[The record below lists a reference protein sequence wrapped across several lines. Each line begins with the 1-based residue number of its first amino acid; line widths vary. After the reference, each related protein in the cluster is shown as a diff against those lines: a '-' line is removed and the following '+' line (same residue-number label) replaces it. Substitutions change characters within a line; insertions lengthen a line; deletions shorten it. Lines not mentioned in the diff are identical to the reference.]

1 MNSVPREAKHV
12 LVVDDDPH
20 ILEVLDARLA
30 SAGYL
35 VVQAENGEAALERLK
50 TGVVDLVISD
60 IRMPGMDGMKLLE
73 FIEKLHPGLPMIL
86 LTAHGSISGA
96 VDAMKHGAVDYLT
109 KPFDGREL
117 LAKVASVLAKSGR
130 REEARGGRVVSFVGE
145 SQAMKNLAAL
155 VDRVAPRDV
164 NVLVL
169 GESGTGKELVAH
181 LIHEKSARHAGPL
194 LIVDCGS
201 TPAGLLES
209 ELFGHVKGSFTHAV
223 KDKKGLIEQ
232 ANQGTLFLDEIGNIS
247 SEMQVRLLRFL
258 ENHKI
263 RRIGDVREI
272 HVDCRVIAAT
282 NADIFREV
290 ANGRFREDLLYR
302 LKVVTIHVPP
312 LRERRE
318 DIPGLAAHFVS
329 DFCRR
334 QGIPQVT
341 LHPDTVSAILAYSWP
356 GNVRELKNTLEGGVV
371 LCSGNML
378 LPADLQLPQFG
389 GRTAADPPAAPV
401 PGHSVLPSYPAAED
415 GQPLSLE
422 ESEKKAIIRAL
433 EESGWVQ
440 KDAAPLLGVS
450 RRALN
455 YKIQKYAIEIPKRR
469 GGRK

>member
-1 MNSVPREAKHV
+1 MNHAATQAKNV

-35 VVQAENGEAALERLK
+35 VSRASSGEEALERLK
-50 TGVVDLVISD
+50 AGPVDLVISD
-60 IRMPGMDGMKLLE
+60 VRMPGMDGMRLLE
-73 FIEKLHPGLPMIL
+73 NVERLHPGLPIIL

-96 VDAMKHGAVDYLT
+96 VEAMKHGAVDYLT

-117 LAKVASVLAKSGR
+117 LSKVAGILLKTVAQGTTSAGTGAAL
-130 REEARGGRVVSFVGE
+130 VGQ
-145 SQAMKNLAAL
+145 SRAMQELAAL
-155 VDRVAPRDV
+155 VERVAARDV

-181 LIHEKSARHAGPL
+181 HIHEKSPRRNGPL

-209 ELFGHVKGSFTHAV
+209 ELFGHVKGAFTHAV

-232 ANQGTLFLDEIGNIS
+232 AHQGTLFLDEIGNIS
-247 SEMQVRLLRFL
+247 AEMQARLLRFL

-272 HVDCRVIAAT
+272 QVDCRVIAAT
-282 NADIFREV
+282 NADIFQEV
-290 ANGRFREDLLYR
+290 AAGRFREDLLYR

-318 DIPGLAAHFVS
+318 DIPVLAEHFVRE
-329 DFCRR
+329 FCRR
-334 QGIPQVT
+334 QGIPPVT
-341 LHPDTVSAILAYSWP
+341 LHPDTAAAILRYSWP
-356 GNVRELKNTLEGGVV
+356 GNVRELKNALEGGVV
-371 LCSGNML
+371 LCSDGVL
-378 LPADLQLPQFG
+378 LPEDLQLPRSEAQ
-389 GRTAADPPAAPV
+389 AASPV
-401 PGHSVLPSYPAAED
+401 PAGSTDAREPLASGD
-415 GQPLSLE
+415 DTLSLE
-422 ESEKKAIIRAL
+422 ESERIAIIRAL
-433 EESGWVQ
+433 EKSGWVQ

-455 YKIQKYAIEIPKRR
+455 YKIQKYGIEIPRR
-469 GGRK
+469 RAAKK